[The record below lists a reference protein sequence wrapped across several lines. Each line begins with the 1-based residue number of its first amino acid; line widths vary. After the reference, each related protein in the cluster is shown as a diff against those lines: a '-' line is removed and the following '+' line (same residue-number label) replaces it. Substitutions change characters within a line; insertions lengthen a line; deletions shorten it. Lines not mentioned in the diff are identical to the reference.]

1 MWVEWRLQN
10 SKKINLLEK
19 EFTLSTSDKFKDFL
33 SNIKVTQ
40 DKSTQV
46 SNRYQEITKALNVKF
61 RDIESSTA
69 NCLQVGSY
77 GRWTAIKGISDL
89 DMLYIMPQSKW
100 DEYNVSGG
108 QSKLLKDTKDAILKR
123 YPKTT
128 VFVDRLVVCV
138 KYTDFH
144 VEVQPVFKQE
154 DGSYKYPDTYNG
166 GCWKITKP
174 QDELDEMKEMNSLK
188 NRNLRRLCKMAR
200 AWKNKQGISIGGL
213 LIDTLAYN
221 FLKSTDSYDSK
232 SYSSYDEMCRDFFK
246 FLSEEPEDKDHYQ
259 ALGSNQD
266 VKVKESFY
274 QESCDAYNN
283 SKLAI
288 DNKGSEKE
296 NNYWRKIFGSSFPKY
311 ETIEITLDSISYRH
325 TEEFIEDKFPIDIRY
340 KLKIACE
347 VSKNG
352 SYETVK
358 KYFRKPKDKLKHG
371 RSLDFHIENIN
382 IPSHLSYKT
391 YWKVLNRGIE
401 AKRRNCIRGQIYVR
415 GEKISEHSS
424 FNGEHLVECYIV
436 ENGVVIARDKIFVPI
451 ED

>member
-1 MWVEWRLQN
+1 M
-10 SKKINLLEK
+10 SIA
-19 EFTLSTSDKFKDFL
+19 DDFKSFL
-33 SNIKVTQ
+33 SNIKISD

-46 SNRYQEITKALNVKF
+46 SNRYQEITKALNIKF
-61 RDIESSTA
+61 RDIENSTA

-100 DEYNVSGG
+100 NEYNVSGG

-123 YPKTT
+123 YPSTN

-138 KYTDFH
+138 KYNDFH

-174 QDELDEMKEMNSLK
+174 QDELDEMKEMNNLK

-221 FLKSTDSYDSK
+221 FLKSTDAYDSK

-246 FLSEEPEDKDHYQ
+246 FLSEEPKNKDHYQ

-266 VKVKESFY
+266 VKVKDQFHD
-274 QESCDAYNN
+274 QAKDAYN
-283 SKLAI
+283 KCVKAI
-288 DNKGSEKE
+288 SNEGTEKA
-296 NNYWRKIFGSSFPKY
+296 NNYWRKIFGSSFPS
-311 ETIEITLDSISYRH
+311 IEKFDLALESLRYKH
-325 TEEFIEDKFPIDIRY
+325 TEEFIESKFPIDIRY
-340 KLKIACE
+340 KLKIECE
-347 VSKNG
+347 VSKQG
-352 SYETVK
+352 SYETIR
-358 KYFRKPKDKLKHG
+358 KYFRKPKAKLKHG
-371 RSLDFHIENIN
+371 RNLEFRIESTN
-382 IPSHLSYKT
+382 IPSHLQYKVH
-391 YWKVLNRGIE
+391 WKVLNRGIE
-401 AKRRNCIRGQIYVR
+401 AQKRDCIRGQIYIR
-415 GEKISEHSS
+415 GEEISEHSS

-436 ENGVVIARDKIFVPI
+436 ENGVVVARDKIFVPI
-451 ED
+451 EEL